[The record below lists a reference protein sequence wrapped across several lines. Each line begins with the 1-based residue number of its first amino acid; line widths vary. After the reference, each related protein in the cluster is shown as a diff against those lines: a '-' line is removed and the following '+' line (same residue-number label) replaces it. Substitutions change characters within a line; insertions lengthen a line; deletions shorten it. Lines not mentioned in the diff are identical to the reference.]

1 MLKPFVRSASVLG
14 FTLAMTCALW
24 ASASPEA
31 RLQKAYRFQ
40 QGGWTYLHLEGSPS
54 DMGFQHGYL
63 LAPEIA
69 DAFEAIKLFDTHQTQ
84 RDWEFFRTTAR
95 DMLWPH
101 IDAEYQQELQG
112 IADGVKAHGVD
123 LDVYDI
129 VALNA
134 FEEVPDYYV
143 PWLSKQTTNKL
154 TTNRQT
160 TNRQQNS
167 PKAPKLAAPGNCS
180 AFIATGSM
188 TKDHQIVIA
197 HNNWTSYL
205 AGERWV
211 VIFDIQPEH
220 GNHILMDGFPGVIT
234 SDDDF
239 GVNSAGIMITETTMA
254 QFEGW
259 DPNGKP
265 EFMRSRKALQ
275 YANSIDD
282 YVRIIK
288 EGNNG
293 GYANDWL
300 IGDRKTGEIAY
311 LELGLK
317 NTPLWRTKDGY
328 FVSSNFPRD
337 PKLIKE
343 ETSGFDPGDSS
354 SSMNAR
360 HRRGDDLIQT
370 AKGTIDVEMA
380 EQFLSDHVDRYERTT
395 SDKKVDQPNE
405 RTLCGHVDRSP
416 RGVKQWGWDPYNPG
430 GAVQG
435 KATDSAM
442 AAKMSFVA
450 RAGHPCGADF
460 LAAEFL
466 DHHPEFAWQKPL
478 LHDMKAGPV
487 DGVYGRAEGTIA
499 GQSLGCSQDILLSS
513 AAVPAAVVAASR
525 RHCRQRFNI
534 RSFCGTGPLRRRGR
548 PRYSRRDAGATAPRI
563 I

>member
-1 MLKPFVRSASVLG
+1 MPSNFSHCIRAIGLLL
-14 FTLAMTCALW
+14 TLSCVAFA
-24 ASASPEA
+24 AANPSDA
-31 RLQKAYRFQ
+31 RLKKAYRFQ
-40 QGGWTYLHLEGSPS
+40 QGGWTYVHLEGSPAEI
-54 DMGFQHGYL
+54 GYQHGYL

-69 DAFEAIKLFDTHQTQ
+69 DAFGVVKLFDTHQTQ

-95 DMLWPH
+95 EMLWPH

-143 PWLSKQTTNKL
+143 PWLNKQTK
-154 TTNRQT
+154 
-160 TNRQQNS
+160 S
-167 PKAPKLAAPGNCS
+167 EKSPKLAAPGNCS
-180 AFIATGSM
+180 AFIATGAM

-197 HNNWTSYL
+197 HNNWTSYM

-211 VIFDIQPEH
+211 VMVDIQPEH
-220 GNHILMDGFPGVIT
+220 GNRILMDGFPGVIA

-239 GVNSAGIMITETTMA
+239 GVNSAGIMITETTIT

-265 EFMRSRKALQ
+265 EFMRARKALQ
-275 YANSIDD
+275 YANNIDD

-300 IGDRKTGEIAY
+300 IGDRKTGEIGY

-328 FVSSNFPRD
+328 FISSNFPRD
-337 PKLIKE
+337 PKLIQE
-343 ETSGFDPGDSS
+343 ETSGFNPNDMS

-360 HRRGDDLIQT
+360 HARWEEIMQQS
-370 AKGTIDVEMA
+370 KGKIDVAMA
-380 EQFLSDHVDRYERTT
+380 QQFLSDHVD
-395 SDKKVDQPNE
+395 SFDKAPSSSEKPLPNE
-405 RTLCGHVDRSP
+405 RALCGHVDTSA
-416 RGVKQWGWDPYNPG
+416 RGVKEWGWDAYNPG

-435 KATDSAM
+435 KATDSTM
-442 AAKMSFVA
+442 AAKMSMVA

-460 LAAEFL
+460 NAADFL
-466 DHHPEFAWQKPL
+466 EHRPEFSWQKPY
-478 LHDMKAGPV
+478 LHNMKAGPWTV
-487 DGVYGRAEGTIA
+487 FSS
-499 GQSLGCSQDILLSS
+499 GQKGQ
-513 AAVPAAVVAASR
+513 
-525 RHCRQRFNI
+525 
-534 RSFCGTGPLRRRGR
+534 
-548 PRYSRRDAGATAPRI
+548 
-563 I
+563 

>member
-1 MLKPFVRSASVLG
+1 MSNRVVFCGLRYFAIALVAFTSSVSQPAFASPLKPVTAPPSDS
-14 FTLAMTCALW
+14 
-24 ASASPEA
+24 
-31 RLQKAYRFQ
+31 RLEKAYRFQ
-40 QGGWTYLHLEGSPS
+40 QGGWTYVHLEGSPS
-54 DMGFQHGYL
+54 AIGFQHGYL
-63 LAPEIA
+63 LAAEIA
-69 DAFEAIKLFDTHQTQ
+69 DALEAIKLFDTHQTQ
-84 RDWEFFRTTAR
+84 RDWEFFRKTAR
-95 DMLWPH
+95 EMLWPH

-112 IADGVKAHGVD
+112 IADGVKAHGVNLD
-123 LDVYDI
+123 GVELDVYDI

-143 PWLSKQTTNKL
+143 PWLNK
-154 TTNRQT
+154 REK
-160 TNRQQNS
+160 S
-167 PKAPKLAAPGNCS
+167 AKAPKLAAPGNCS
-180 AFIATGSM
+180 AFIATGAY

-211 VIFDIQPEH
+211 IVFDILPQH
-220 GNHILMDGFPGVIT
+220 GQRILMDGFPGVIT

-239 GVNSAGIMITETTMA
+239 GVNAAGIMITETTIT

-275 YANSIDD
+275 YAQSIDD
-282 YVRIIK
+282 YVRMIK

-337 PKLIKE
+337 SKLIHE
-343 ETSGFDPGDSS
+343 ETSGFDPNDGS

-360 HRRGDDLIQT
+360 HARAEELMKQE
-370 AKGTIDVEMA
+370 KGKIDVTTAQEL
-380 EQFLSDHVDRYERTT
+380 LSDHADSFE
-395 SDKKVDQPNE
+395 SDKPQADE
-405 RTLCGHVDRSP
+405 RSLCGHVDASS
-416 RGVKQWGWDPYNPG
+416 RGVKEWDWAPFNPG

-435 KATDSAM
+435 KATDSKM
-442 AAKMSFVA
+442 AAEMSFVA

-460 LAAEFL
+460 LAADFL
-466 DHHPEFAWQKPL
+466 ERHPEFSWQKPL
-478 LHDMKAGPV
+478 LRDMKAGPW
-487 DGVYGRAEGTIA
+487 TTFQA
-499 GQSLGCSQDILLSS
+499 GQK
-513 AAVPAAVVAASR
+513 A
-525 RHCRQRFNI
+525 
-534 RSFCGTGPLRRRGR
+534 GR
-548 PRYSRRDAGATAPRI
+548 
-563 I
+563 

>member
-1 MLKPFVRSASVLG
+1 MLKTVVQAGRALGIALIVTCSVMAAETPAS
-14 FTLAMTCALW
+14 
-24 ASASPEA
+24 SDA

-40 QGGWTYLHLEGSPS
+40 QGGWTYVHLEGSPS
-54 DMGFQHGYL
+54 NMGFQHGYL

-69 DAFEAIKLFDTHQTQ
+69 DALAVIKMFDTHQTQ
-84 RDWEFFRTTAR
+84 RDWEFFHTTAR
-95 DMLWPH
+95 QMLWPH

-112 IADGVKAHGVD
+112 IADGAKAHGVD
-123 LDVYDI
+123 VDVYDI

-143 PWLSKQTTNKL
+143 PWLNKREANKQSIHK
-154 TTNRQT
+154 QK
-160 TNRQQNS
+160 S
-167 PKAPKLAAPGNCS
+167 AKAPKLAAPGNCS

-211 VIFDIQPEH
+211 IVFDIQPEH
-220 GNHILMDGFPGVIT
+220 GNRILMDGFPGVIT

-239 GVNSAGIMITETTMA
+239 GVNSAGMMITETTIT

-259 DPNGKP
+259 DPKGKP

-328 FVSSNFPRD
+328 FVSSNFARD
-337 PKLIKE
+337 PKLIQE
-343 ETSGFDPGDSS
+343 ETSGFDPSDKS

-360 HRRGDDLIQT
+360 HVRWEEEMQR
-370 AKGTIDVEMA
+370 AKGKIDVTLA
-380 EQFLSDHVDRYERTT
+380 EQFLSDHFDSFE
-395 SDKKVDQPNE
+395 KKDQPNE
-405 RTLCGHVDRSP
+405 RALCGHVDTSA
-416 RGVKQWGWDPYNPG
+416 RGVKEWGWDAYNPG

-442 AAKMSFVA
+442 AAKMRFVA

-460 LAAEFL
+460 MAAEYL
-466 DHHPEFAWQKPL
+466 DHHPEFSWQKPL
-478 LHDMKAGPV
+478 LHDMKAGPWTV
-487 DGVYGRAEGTIA
+487 FSS
-499 GQSLGCSQDILLSS
+499 GQKGQ
-513 AAVPAAVVAASR
+513 
-525 RHCRQRFNI
+525 
-534 RSFCGTGPLRRRGR
+534 
-548 PRYSRRDAGATAPRI
+548 
-563 I
+563 

>member
-1 MLKPFVRSASVLG
+1 MARPRSVFVVFAAVVLSN
-14 FTLAMTCALW
+14 AALSLGV
-24 ASASPEA
+24 AQTMAGSSTAPDP

-40 QGGWTYLHLEGSPS
+40 QGGWTYVHLEGSPS
-54 DMGFQHGYL
+54 EIGFQHGYL
-63 LAPEIA
+63 LAAEIA
-69 DAFEAIKLFDTHQTQ
+69 DALEAIKLFDTHVTQ
-84 RDWEFFRTTAR
+84 RDWEFFRKTAR
-95 DMLWPH
+95 EMLWPH
-101 IDAEYQQELQG
+101 IDAEFQQELQG
-112 IADGVKAHGVD
+112 IADGLKARDVD

-143 PWLSKQTTNKL
+143 PWLNKREKQAKV
-154 TTNRQT
+154 
-160 TNRQQNS
+160 
-167 PKAPKLAAPGNCS
+167 KLAAPGNCS
-180 AFIATGSM
+180 AFIATGAY

-211 VIFDIQPEH
+211 MIFDIVPRH
-220 GNHILMDGFPGVIT
+220 GQRILMDGFPGVIT

-239 GVNSAGIMITETTMA
+239 GVNAAGIMITETTIT

-265 EFMRSRKALQ
+265 EFVRSRKALQ
-275 YANSIDD
+275 YSQSIDD

-311 LELGLK
+311 LELGLR

-328 FVSSNFPRD
+328 FVSSNFARD

-343 ETSGFDPGDSS
+343 ETSGFDPNDAS

-360 HRRGDDLIQT
+360 HVRWEELMKQ
-370 AKGTIDVEMA
+370 AKGRIDVDLA
-380 EQFLSDHVDRYERTT
+380 EHFLSDHVDSFEKASTGAET
-395 SDKKVDQPNE
+395 IQPNE
-405 RTLCGHVDRSP
+405 RSLCGHADRSP
-416 RGVKQWGWDPYNPG
+416 RGVKEWGWEGYNPG

-435 KATDSAM
+435 KAADSKM
-442 AAKMSFVA
+442 AADMSFVA

-460 LAAEFL
+460 LAADFL
-466 DHHPEFAWQKPL
+466 VHHPEYAWQKPL
-478 LHDMKAGPV
+478 LRDMKAGPWTSFKSGQK
-487 DGVYGRAEGTIA
+487 GV
-499 GQSLGCSQDILLSS
+499 Q
-513 AAVPAAVVAASR
+513 
-525 RHCRQRFNI
+525 
-534 RSFCGTGPLRRRGR
+534 
-548 PRYSRRDAGATAPRI
+548 
-563 I
+563 

>member
-1 MLKPFVRSASVLG
+1 MSNRPG
-14 FTLAMTCALW
+14 FSSLRYLAMVLVAFAGSVPPL
-24 ASASPEA
+24 ASASSAKTAAALPSDP
-31 RLQKAYRFQ
+31 RLEKAYRFQ
-40 QGGWTYLHLEGSPS
+40 QGGWTYVHLEGSPA
-54 DMGFQHGYL
+54 DIGFQHGYL

-69 DAFEAIKLFDTHQTQ
+69 DALEAIRLFDTHQTQ
-84 RDWEFFRTTAR
+84 RNWEFFRQTAR
-95 DMLWPH
+95 EMLWPH

-112 IADGVKAHGVD
+112 IADGVKAHGVNLHGANLHGVD

-143 PWLSKQTTNKL
+143 PWLNK
-154 TTNRQT
+154 REK
-160 TNRQQNS
+160 S
-167 PKAPKLAAPGNCS
+167 AKAPKLAAPGNCS
-180 AFIATGSM
+180 AFIATGAY

-211 VIFDIQPEH
+211 IVFDILPQH
-220 GNHILMDGFPGVIT
+220 GQRILMDGFPGVIT

-239 GVNSAGIMITETTMA
+239 GVNAAGIMITETTMA

-265 EFMRSRKALQ
+265 EFVRSRKALQ
-275 YANSIDD
+275 YAQSIDD

-337 PKLIKE
+337 PKLIQE
-343 ETSGFDPGDSS
+343 ETSGYDPDDAS

-360 HRRGDDLIQT
+360 HARAEELIKQT
-370 AKGTIDVEMA
+370 KGKIDVEMA
-380 EQFLSDHVDRYERTT
+380 ERFLSDHVDSFEKAA
-395 SDKKVDQPNE
+395 SSVEKPHPSE
-405 RTLCGHVDRSP
+405 RTLCGHVDTSA
-416 RGVKQWGWDPYNPG
+416 RGVKEWEWSPYNPG

-435 KATDSAM
+435 KATDSKM
-442 AAKMSFVA
+442 AANMSFVA

-460 LAAEFL
+460 LAADFL
-466 DHHPEFAWQKPL
+466 ERHPEYSWQKPL
-478 LHDMKAGPV
+478 LHDMKAGPW
-487 DGVYGRAEGTIA
+487 TTFQA
-499 GQSLGCSQDILLSS
+499 GQK
-513 AAVPAAVVAASR
+513 AA
-525 RHCRQRFNI
+525 Q
-534 RSFCGTGPLRRRGR
+534 
-548 PRYSRRDAGATAPRI
+548 
-563 I
+563 

>member
-1 MLKPFVRSASVLG
+1 MFKKLGSLYLVIVVVASALTLLSSAS
-14 FTLAMTCALW
+14 AL
-24 ASASPEA
+24 SEA
-31 RLQKAYRFQ
+31 PAAGGTSDPRLEKSYRFQ
-40 QGGWTYLHLEGSPS
+40 QGGWTYVHLEGSPAEI
-54 DMGFQHGYL
+54 GFQHGYL

-69 DAFEAIKLFDTHQTQ
+69 DALEAIRLFDIHQTQ
-84 RDWEFFRTTAR
+84 RDWDFFRKTALEV
-95 DMLWPH
+95 LWPH

-143 PWLSKQTTNKL
+143 PWLNKREKQA
-154 TTNRQT
+154 
-160 TNRQQNS
+160 
-167 PKAPKLAAPGNCS
+167 KAPKLAAPGNCS
-180 AFIATGSM
+180 AFIATGTY
-188 TKDHQIVIA
+188 TKDHQIVVA

-205 AGERWV
+205 VGERWV
-211 VIFDIQPEH
+211 IIFDIVPRH
-220 GNHILMDGFPGVIT
+220 GQRILMDGFPGLIT

-239 GVNSAGIMITETTMA
+239 GVNAAGIIITETTIT

-275 YANSIDD
+275 YAQSIDD

-328 FVSSNFPRD
+328 FVSSNFARD

-343 ETSGFDPGDSS
+343 ETSGFDPNDRSS
-354 SSMNAR
+354 SPNAR
-360 HRRGDDLIQT
+360 HARWEELMKQ
-370 AKGTIDVEMA
+370 AKGKIDVAMA
-380 EQFLSDHVDRYERTT
+380 EQFLSDHVDSFE
-395 SDKKVDQPNE
+395 SEKPQANE
-405 RTLCGHVDRSP
+405 RSLCGHVDASS
-416 RGVKQWGWDPYNPG
+416 RGIKEWGWVPYNPG

-435 KATDSAM
+435 KATDSKM

-460 LAAEFL
+460 TAADFL
-466 DHHPEFAWQKPL
+466 EQHPEFSWQKPL
-478 LHDMKAGPV
+478 LRDMKAGPW
-487 DGVYGRAEGTIA
+487 TMFQA
-499 GQSLGCSQDILLSS
+499 GQ
-513 AAVPAAVVAASR
+513 
-525 RHCRQRFNI
+525 
-534 RSFCGTGPLRRRGR
+534 TK
-548 PRYSRRDAGATAPRI
+548 
-563 I
+563 

>member
-1 MLKPFVRSASVLG
+1 MSEHFFRCRFAVRLGIVAMLLATTVCVGQAQKPASD
-14 FTLAMTCALW
+14 
-24 ASASPEA
+24 A

-40 QGGWTYLHLEGSPS
+40 QGGWTYVHLEGTPAEI
-54 DMGFQHGYL
+54 GFQHGYL
-63 LAPEIA
+63 LAPEIN
-69 DAFEAIKLFDTHQTQ
+69 DAFAAISLFDIHQTQ
-84 RDWEFFRTTAR
+84 RDWEFFRKTAR
-95 DMLWPH
+95 ELLWPH
-101 IDAEYQQELQG
+101 IDVEYQQELQG
-112 IADGVKAHGVD
+112 IADGVKARGIK

-143 PWLSKQTTNKL
+143 PWLNKQQK
-154 TTNRQT
+154 
-160 TNRQQNS
+160 S
-167 PKAPKLAAPGNCS
+167 AKSPKLAAPGNCS
-180 AFIATGSM
+180 AFIATGSY

-211 VIFDIQPEH
+211 VIFDIVPQRGER
-220 GNHILMDGFPGVIT
+220 ILMDGFPGVIT

-239 GVNSAGIMITETTMA
+239 GINSAGIMITETTIT

-275 YANSIDD
+275 YAKSIDD

-300 IGDRKTGEIAY
+300 IGDRKTGEVAY

-328 FVSSNFPRD
+328 FVSSNFARNPKVLSEETTFD
-337 PKLIKE
+337 PK
-343 ETSGFDPGDSS
+343 DASS
-354 SSMNAR
+354 SANAR
-360 HRRGDDLIQT
+360 HIRADELVQQ
-370 AKGTIDVEMA
+370 AKGKIDVELA
-380 EQFLSDHVDRYERTT
+380 EKFLSDHFDSFEKKEQAGER
-395 SDKKVDQPNE
+395 S
-405 RTLCGHVDRSP
+405 LCGHVDASP
-416 RGVKQWGWDPYNPG
+416 RGVKEWAWDAYNPG

-435 KATDSAM
+435 KASDSKM

-460 LAAEFL
+460 VAADFL
-466 DHHPEFAWQKPL
+466 EQHPEYSWQKPL
-478 LHDMKAGPV
+478 LRDMKAGPWT
-487 DGVYGRAEGTIA
+487 RFEA
-499 GQSLGCSQDILLSS
+499 GQK
-513 AAVPAAVVAASR
+513 
-525 RHCRQRFNI
+525 
-534 RSFCGTGPLRRRGR
+534 
-548 PRYSRRDAGATAPRI
+548 AGQ
-563 I
+563 

>member
-1 MLKPFVRSASVLG
+1 MAGKHRFVPHALILFLVSISALSMPCV
-14 FTLAMTCALW
+14 A
-24 ASASPEA
+24 ASGSGKKDSSSDP

-40 QGGWTYLHLEGSPS
+40 QGGWTYVHLEGSPS
-54 DMGFQHGYL
+54 DIGYQHGYL

-69 DAFEAIKLFDTHQTQ
+69 DALEAIKLFDTHETQ
-84 RDWEFFRTTAR
+84 RDWEFFRKTAR
-95 DMLWPH
+95 EMLWPH
-101 IDAEYQQELQG
+101 IDSEYQQELQG

-143 PWLSKQTTNKL
+143 PWLNK
-154 TTNRQT
+154 RE
-160 TNRQQNS
+160 
-167 PKAPKLAAPGNCS
+167 KAARAPRLKAPGNCS
-180 AFIATGSM
+180 AFIATGAY

-211 VIFDIQPEH
+211 VIFDILPQH
-220 GNHILMDGFPGVIT
+220 GQRILMDGFPGVIT

-239 GVNSAGIMITETTMA
+239 GVNAAGIMITETTMT

-275 YANSIDD
+275 YAESIDD

-317 NTPLWRTKDGY
+317 NTPMWRTKDGY
-328 FVSSNFPRD
+328 YVSSNFPRD
-337 PKLIKE
+337 PKLIRE
-343 ETSGFDPGDSS
+343 ETDGFDASDMS

-360 HRRGDDLIQT
+360 HVRADEMVQQ
-370 AKGTIDVEMA
+370 AKGTIDVQMA
-380 EQFLSDHVDRYERTT
+380 ENFLADHFDSFEKKTQPDER
-395 SDKKVDQPNE
+395 S
-405 RTLCGHVDRSP
+405 LCGHVDASS
-416 RGVKQWGWDPYNPG
+416 RGVKEWGWEPYNPG

-435 KATDSAM
+435 KATDSKM
-442 AAKMSFVA
+442 AATMSFVA
-450 RAGHPCGADF
+450 RAGHPCGARIS
-460 LAAEFL
+460 
-466 DHHPEFAWQKPL
+466 WL
-478 LHDMKAGPV
+478 LTFWNSIPSTRGKS
-487 DGVYGRAEGTIA
+487 RCCTI
-499 GQSLGCSQDILLSS
+499 
-513 AAVPAAVVAASR
+513 
-525 RHCRQRFNI
+525 
-534 RSFCGTGPLRRRGR
+534 
-548 PRYSRRDAGATAPRI
+548 
-563 I
+563 

>member
-1 MLKPFVRSASVLG
+1 MRMRMLRRACVVGFVAGLVC
-14 FTLAMTCALW
+14 LAQA
-24 ASASPEA
+24 ANPGPQDA

-40 QGGWTYLHLEGSPS
+40 QSGWTYVHLEGSPA
-54 DMGFQHGYL
+54 DIGFQHGYL
-63 LAPEIA
+63 LAQEIA
-69 DAFEAIKLFDTHQTQ
+69 DGLEAIKLFDTHQTQ
-84 RDWEFFRTTAR
+84 RPWEFFRTTAR
-95 DMLWPH
+95 EMLWPH

-112 IADGVKAHGVD
+112 IADGVKAHGAD

-143 PWLSKQTTNKL
+143 PWLNKQQKV
-154 TTNRQT
+154 
-160 TNRQQNS
+160 S
-167 PKAPKLAAPGNCS
+167 AAPKLKAPGNCS
-180 AFIATGSM
+180 AFIATGAY

-211 VIFDIQPEH
+211 VIFDIAPEH
-220 GNHILMDGFPGVIT
+220 GNRILMDGFPGVIT

-239 GVNSAGIMITETTMA
+239 GVSSSGIMITETTIT

-275 YANSIDD
+275 YANNIDD

-300 IGDRKTGEIAY
+300 IGDRKTGEVAY

-337 PKLIKE
+337 PSLIKE
-343 ETSGFDPGDSS
+343 ETDGFNAADRS

-360 HRRGDDLIQT
+360 HARADELMQQW
-370 AKGTIDVEMA
+370 KGQIDVKLA
-380 EQFLSDHVDRYERTT
+380 EQFLADHVDSFE
-395 SDKKVDQPNE
+395 KAGVPNE
-405 RTLCGHVDRSP
+405 RVLCGHVDNSS
-416 RGVKQWGWDPYNPG
+416 RGVKEWAWDAYNPG
-430 GAVQG
+430 GSVQG
-435 KATDSAM
+435 KAADSAM
-442 AAKMSFVA
+442 VEKMSFVA
-450 RAGHPCGADF
+450 RAGHPCGEDFVAADF
-460 LAAEFL
+460 L
-466 DHHPEFAWQKPL
+466 DRHPEFSWQKPL
-478 LHDMKAGPV
+478 LRDMKAGPWTV
-487 DGVYGRAEGTIA
+487 FTA
-499 GQSLGCSQDILLSS
+499 GQK
-513 AAVPAAVVAASR
+513 
-525 RHCRQRFNI
+525 QR
-534 RSFCGTGPLRRRGR
+534 
-548 PRYSRRDAGATAPRI
+548 
-563 I
+563 

>member
-1 MLKPFVRSASVLG
+1 MSNRLVLYSSRCLAIALVAIASLIAQPA
-14 FTLAMTCALW
+14 F
-24 ASASPEA
+24 ASPAEPA
-31 RLQKAYRFQ
+31 TAAPSSPRLQKAYRFQ
-40 QGGWTYLHLEGSPS
+40 QGGWTYVHLEGSPS
-54 DMGFQHGYL
+54 DIGYQHGYL

-69 DAFEAIKLFDTHQTQ
+69 DAVEVIKLYDTHQTQ
-84 RDWEFFRTTAR
+84 RDWEFFRKTAR
-95 DMLWPH
+95 EMLWPH
-101 IDAEYQQELQG
+101 IDLEYQQELQG

-143 PWLSKQTTNKL
+143 PWLNKQAKQTK
-154 TTNRQT
+154 
-160 TNRQQNS
+160 S
-167 PKAPKLAAPGNCS
+167 PKLAAPGNCS
-180 AFIATGSM
+180 AFIATGAY

-211 VIFDIQPEH
+211 IIFDILPQH
-220 GNHILMDGFPGVIT
+220 GQRILMDGFPGVIT

-239 GVNSAGIMITETTMA
+239 GVNAAGIMITETTIT

-265 EFMRSRKALQ
+265 EFVRSRKALQ
-275 YANSIDD
+275 YAQSIDD

-317 NTPLWRTKDGY
+317 NTPMWRTKDGY
-328 FVSSNFPRD
+328 FVSSNFARD
-337 PKLIKE
+337 PKLIHE
-343 ETSGFDPGDSS
+343 ETSGFDPNDRS

-360 HRRGDDLIQT
+360 HARAEELVKQ
-370 AKGTIDVEMA
+370 AKGKIDVDMA
-380 EQFLSDHVDRYERTT
+380 EAFLSDHDDSFE
-395 SDKKVDQPNE
+395 SDKPQPNE
-405 RTLCGHVDRSP
+405 RTLCGHVDASP
-416 RGVKQWGWDPYNPG
+416 RGVKEWGWDAYNPG

-435 KATDSAM
+435 KATDSKL
-442 AAKMSFVA
+442 AANMSFVA

-460 LAAEFL
+460 QAADFL
-466 DHHPEFAWQKPL
+466 DHHPEFSWQKPL
-478 LHDMKAGPV
+478 LRDMKAGPWTTF
-487 DGVYGRAEGTIA
+487 AA
-499 GQSLGCSQDILLSS
+499 GQK
-513 AAVPAAVVAASR
+513 
-525 RHCRQRFNI
+525 
-534 RSFCGTGPLRRRGR
+534 
-548 PRYSRRDAGATAPRI
+548 AGQ
-563 I
+563 

>member
-1 MLKPFVRSASVLG
+1 MSSVRFRGFSIIGFAAILSLSA
-14 FTLAMTCALW
+14 TICLAAQND
-24 ASASPEA
+24 AAGSP

-40 QGGWTYLHLEGSPS
+40 QGGWTYVHLEGSPA
-54 DMGFQHGYL
+54 DIGFQHGYL

-69 DAFEAIKLFDTHQTQ
+69 DSFAAIKLFDTHQSG
-84 RDWEFFRTTAR
+84 RDWEFFRKAAHE
-95 DMLWPH
+95 MLWPH

-123 LDVYDI
+123 LELDDI

-134 FEEVPDYYV
+134 FEELADYYV
-143 PWLSKQTTNKL
+143 PWLNKQQKSANPPGLK
-154 TTNRQT
+154 
-160 TNRQQNS
+160 
-167 PKAPKLAAPGNCS
+167 PPGNCS
-180 AFIATGSM
+180 AFIATGSY

-211 VIFDIQPEH
+211 VIFDIVPQH
-220 GNHILMDGFPGVIT
+220 GQRILMDGFPGVIT

-239 GVNSAGIMITETTMA
+239 GVNAAGIMITETTIT

-275 YANSIDD
+275 YSKSIDD

-288 EGNNG
+288 DGNNG

-328 FVSSNFPRD
+328 FVSSNFARD
-337 PKLIKE
+337 PKVLAE
-343 ETSGFDPGDSS
+343 ETPEFDPKDLSS
-354 SSMNAR
+354 SANAR
-360 HRRGDDLIQT
+360 HVRADEMVQQ
-370 AKGTIDVEMA
+370 AKGTIDVAFA
-380 EQFLSDHVDRYERTT
+380 ERYLSDHVDSFEKNASEKPTG
-395 SDKKVDQPNE
+395 NE
-405 RTLCGHVDRSP
+405 RSLCGHVDASP
-416 RGVKQWGWDPYNPG
+416 RGVKQWGWDAYDPG

-435 KATDSAM
+435 KAADSRM
-442 AAKMSFVA
+442 AAKMTFVA

-460 LAAEFL
+460 VAADFL
-466 DHHPEFAWQKPL
+466 EHHPEYSWQKPL
-478 LHDMKAGPV
+478 LRDMKAGPW
-487 DGVYGRAEGTIA
+487 TTFTA
-499 GQSLGCSQDILLSS
+499 GQK
-513 AAVPAAVVAASR
+513 AA
-525 RHCRQRFNI
+525 Q
-534 RSFCGTGPLRRRGR
+534 
-548 PRYSRRDAGATAPRI
+548 
-563 I
+563 

>member
-1 MLKPFVRSASVLG
+1 MLC
-14 FTLAMTCALW
+14 FTLALCSAAMIA
-24 ASASPEA
+24 ASGATDP
-31 RLQKAYRFQ
+31 RLQKSYRFQ
-40 QGGWTYLHLEGSPS
+40 QGGWTYVHLEGSPS
-54 DMGFQHGYL
+54 DIGFQHGYL
-63 LAPEIA
+63 LAPDIA
-69 DAFEAIKLFDTHQTQ
+69 DALAAIKMFDTHSTQ

-95 DMLWPH
+95 QMLWPH

-143 PWLSKQTTNKL
+143 PWLNKQTTNK
-154 TTNRQT
+154 QT
-160 TNRQQNS
+160 TDKQQKS
-167 PKAPKLAAPGNCS
+167 AQAPKLAAPGNCS

-205 AGERWV
+205 VGERWV
-211 VIFDIQPEH
+211 VIFDIQPER
-220 GNHILMDGFPGVIT
+220 GNRILMDGFPGVIT

-239 GVNSAGIMITETTMA
+239 GVNSAGMMITETTIT

-328 FVSSNFPRD
+328 FVSSNFARD
-337 PKLIKE
+337 PKVIRE
-343 ETSGFDPGDSS
+343 ETTFDPNDDSS
-354 SSMNAR
+354 SSNAR
-360 HRRGDDLIQT
+360 HARWEEVMKQ
-370 AKGTIDVEMA
+370 AKGKVDVTLA
-380 EQFLSDHVDRYERTT
+380 EQFLSDHFDSFE
-395 SDKKVDQPNE
+395 KKEQANE
-405 RTLCGHVDRSP
+405 RALCGHVDVSS
-416 RGVKQWGWDPYNPG
+416 RGVKEWGWDAYNPG

-435 KATDSAM
+435 KAMDSAM

-460 LAAEFL
+460 PATDFL
-466 DHHPEFAWQKPL
+466 EQHPEFAWQKPFL
-478 LHDMKAGPV
+478 RDMKAGPWTV
-487 DGVYGRAEGTIA
+487 FAA
-499 GQSLGCSQDILLSS
+499 GQKEGQ
-513 AAVPAAVVAASR
+513 
-525 RHCRQRFNI
+525 
-534 RSFCGTGPLRRRGR
+534 
-548 PRYSRRDAGATAPRI
+548 
-563 I
+563 

>member
-1 MLKPFVRSASVLG
+1 MPPEKCNHFHRSVAVL
-14 FTLAMTCALW
+14 CALFVCLTLPLLH
-24 ASASPEA
+24 AETTAPTDA
-31 RLQKAYRFQ
+31 RLKKAYRFQ
-40 QGGWTYLHLEGSPS
+40 KAGWTYIHVEGSPA
-54 DMGFQHGYL
+54 DIGFQHGYL
-63 LAPEIA
+63 LAPEIL
-69 DAFEAIKLFDTHQTQ
+69 DALNAIKLFDTHRTQ
-84 RDWEFFRTTAR
+84 RNWEFFRKTAHE
-95 DMLWPH
+95 MLWPH
-101 IDAEYQQELQG
+101 IDVEYQQELQG
-112 IADGVKAHGVD
+112 IADGLKAHGESN

-143 PWLSKQTTNKL
+143 PWLDKQQK
-154 TTNRQT
+154 
-160 TNRQQNS
+160 S
-167 PKAPKLAAPGNCS
+167 ASAPKLSAPGNCS
-180 AFIATGSM
+180 AFIATGDY
-188 TKDHQIVIA
+188 TKDHKIVIA

-211 VIFDIQPEH
+211 VIFDIVPQN
-220 GNHILMDGFPGVIT
+220 GNRILMDGFPGVIT

-239 GVNSAGIMITETTMA
+239 AVNSAGMMITETTIT

-265 EFMRSRKALQ
+265 EFARSRKALQ

-282 YVRIIK
+282 YTRIIK

-337 PKLIKE
+337 PKLIHE
-343 ETSGFDPGDSS
+343 EASGFDSTNMS

-360 HRRGDDLIQT
+360 HARWEELMKES
-370 AKGTIDVEMA
+370 KGKIDVTMA
-380 EQFLSDHVDRYERTT
+380 EQFLGDHFDSFE
-395 SDKKVDQPNE
+395 KKNQLNE
-405 RTLCGHVDRSP
+405 RGLCGHADVSA
-416 RGVKQWGWDPYNPG
+416 RGVKEWDWNAFNPG

-435 KATDSAM
+435 KAADSDM

-460 LAAEFL
+460 IAADFL
-466 DHHPEFAWQKPL
+466 DHHPEYSWQKPAL
-478 LHDMKAGPV
+478 RDMKAGPWTKF
-487 DGVYGRAEGTIA
+487 ES
-499 GQSLGCSQDILLSS
+499 GQKS
-513 AAVPAAVVAASR
+513 PE
-525 RHCRQRFNI
+525 
-534 RSFCGTGPLRRRGR
+534 
-548 PRYSRRDAGATAPRI
+548 
-563 I
+563 